1 MIKNFKLI
9 IFVILGLFIFFVLL
23 NALKNNNNYL
33 PDKISHDIE
42 TSFTARLLYK
52 NDEVSL
58 QELIEDN
65 HLSIINIWAS
75 WCAPCRKEH
84 PELMKLSKNS
94 SIKIIGINYKD
105 NLKNAKKFLND
116 LGNPYSTILIDDDG
130 TISIELGA
138 YGVPETFIINKQN
151 KIIQKFRGALN
162 TESIE
167 KINLILK

>member
-1 MIKNFKLI
+1 MKNKFILPSLI
-9 IFVILGLFIFFVLL
+9 IFFTFCFIIFYNSLENSNSYIPKEDLDTKLPIFNSKDFFSKKEISSQDLFVDNDYYIL
-23 NALKNNNNYL
+23 
-33 PDKISHDIE
+33 
-42 TSFTARLLYK
+42 
-52 NDEVSL
+52 
-58 QELIEDN
+58 
-65 HLSIINIWAS
+65 NIWAS

>member
-1 MIKNFKLI
+1 MKNKFILPSLI
-9 IFVILGLFIFFVLL
+9 IFFIFCFIIFYNSLENSNSYIPKDDFDKKLPIFNSKDFFSKKEISSQDLFV
-23 NALKNNNNYL
+23 
-33 PDKISHDIE
+33 D
-42 TSFTARLLYK
+42 
-52 NDEVSL
+52 NDYYIL
-58 QELIEDN
+58 
-65 HLSIINIWAS
+65 NIWAS

>member
-1 MIKNFKLI
+1 
-9 IFVILGLFIFFVLL
+9 
-23 NALKNNNNYL
+23 
-33 PDKISHDIE
+33 
-42 TSFTARLLYK
+42 
-52 NDEVSL
+52 
-58 QELIEDN
+58 
-65 HLSIINIWAS
+65 
-75 WCAPCRKEH
+75 
-84 PELMKLSKNS
+84 MKLSKNS

>member
-1 MIKNFKLI
+1 MKNKFILPILI
-9 IFVILGLFIFFVLL
+9 IFFTFCFIIFYNSLENSNSYIPKEDFDTKLPIFNSKDFFSKKEISSQDLFVDNDYYIL
-23 NALKNNNNYL
+23 
-33 PDKISHDIE
+33 
-42 TSFTARLLYK
+42 
-52 NDEVSL
+52 
-58 QELIEDN
+58 
-65 HLSIINIWAS
+65 NIWAS

-151 KIIQKFRGALN
+151 KIIQKFRGALT

>member
-1 MIKNFKLI
+1 MKNKFILPILI
-9 IFVILGLFIFFVLL
+9 IFFTFCFIIFYNSLENSNSYIPNDDFDTKLPIFNSKDFFSKKEISSQDLFVDNDYYIL
-23 NALKNNNNYL
+23 
-33 PDKISHDIE
+33 
-42 TSFTARLLYK
+42 
-52 NDEVSL
+52 
-58 QELIEDN
+58 
-65 HLSIINIWAS
+65 NIWAS